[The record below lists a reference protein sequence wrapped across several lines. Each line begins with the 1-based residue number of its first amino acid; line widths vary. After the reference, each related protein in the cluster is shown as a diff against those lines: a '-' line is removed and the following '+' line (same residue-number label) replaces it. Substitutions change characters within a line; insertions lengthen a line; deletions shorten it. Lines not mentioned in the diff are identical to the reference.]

1 METAD
6 CQSLK
11 IAGAL
16 SRANVQ
22 FEAVCE
28 DDLAERLNI
37 KSCPVLLV
45 ESPAV
50 LSPSETATIDTFK
63 RDGGQVIWT
72 SADNWLAE
80 FQRIA
85 GSPSVTIQGPATVR
99 AVVHDQPG
107 KRIVHLLN
115 LNVQRLSSFE
125 DKVNPATDVRV
136 QVRVPFA
143 VRSVNAI
150 SADSEAMQGPVQ
162 FTSAQENN
170 ESVLTLTIPRLDLH
184 TILVVTP

>member
-1 METAD
+1 LFLPFRRWVDTAD
-6 CQSLK
+6 CQPLK

-72 SADNWLAE
+72 SA
-80 FQRIA
+80 RT
-85 GSPSVTIQGPATVR
+85 GSPNFNASPEAPRSQSKAG
-99 AVVHDQPG
+99 HD
-107 KRIVHLLN
+107 
-115 LNVQRLSSFE
+115 
-125 DKVNPATDVRV
+125 
-136 QVRVPFA
+136 
-143 VRSVNAI
+143 
-150 SADSEAMQGPVQ
+150 
-162 FTSAQENN
+162 
-170 ESVLTLTIPRLDLH
+170 PRGGA
-184 TILVVTP
+184 